1 MLLATLPQYDF
12 LARANDLNAL
22 PIENVLI
29 VGVGWVGSQVAARF
43 ASCGVQVWLCDRTDE
58 LTRVAQE
65 RIKSLEGSEDWIA
78 RVHAA
83 PQISELETGTSGWDA
98 STIDLVLENVPEQ
111 LSTKKR
117 LLKQVSR
124 AFPAPTLIASNSSY
138 FVPSLLSKFVDTPS
152 RFAHIHFH
160 VPVLED
166 SVADIVGCEQTA
178 PEVLER
184 LRQLAIQVR
193 QSPLMLRREH
203 PGYIFNWMLQSMLKS
218 ALELAVLDVADPADI
233 DKSWK
238 AVTGMEL
245 GPFGMMD
252 QIGLDVIEQVL
263 SNARWAEPPHVSS
276 EQLLTLLREK
286 TNQGQLGVKSGA
298 GFYPYDH

>member
-1 MLLATLPQYDF
+1 M
-12 LARANDLNAL
+12 NSL

-43 ASCGVQVWLCDRTDE
+43 ASCGVQVWLCDRNDE
-58 LTRVAQE
+58 LTNAAKE
-65 RIKSLEGSEDWIA
+65 RIKSFDGSSEWISQ
-78 RVHAA
+78 VHMA
-83 PQISELETGTSGWDA
+83 PPISNWGDDPSRWTA
-98 STIDLVLENVPEQ
+98 SQVDLVLENVPEQ

-117 LLKQVSR
+117 LLRQLSR
-124 AFPAPTLIASNSSY
+124 AFPAPTIIASNSSY
-138 FVPSLLSKFVDTPS
+138 FVPSLLCKFVDDPD

-166 SVADIVGCEQTA
+166 SVADIVGCEHTA

-184 LRQLAIQVR
+184 LRQLAVQVR

-203 PGYIFNWMLQSMLKS
+203 PGYIFNWMLQATLKS
-218 ALELAVLDVADPADI
+218 ALELAVLDVADPEDI
-233 DKSWK
+233 DRSWK

-263 SNARWAEPPHVSS
+263 SNARWADPPRVGS
-276 EQLLTLLREK
+276 EQILALLREK
-286 TNQGQLGVKSGA
+286 TNQGQLGVKSGQ
-298 GFYPYDH
+298 GFYGHEP